1 MPTPRE
7 IRIAVLI
14 RTELAYGRGV
24 TRGIASYA
32 RRYPQWRL
40 HTMSVY
46 DMQPP
51 RGWIAD
57 AGIGHLP
64 PADWYGLVPEDAP
77 RVYVGYHAPPAAAR
91 VVADERE
98 IGRMGAD
105 HLLRLGFG
113 HFAFVGGGDRAEGF
127 AQAVGEAGGH
137 LVETPQLI
145 RENADDD
152 WSDLLDLSVDWLRA
166 APKPL
171 GVMAMHDL
179 KARNVSLACRLAG
192 LRVPDDVAVLGV
204 DNDELLCDLSD
215 PPLSSIEQGLHQ
227 IGYESARLVDRML
240 HGEPPQTVTV
250 PPRRVVTRRSTDVLA
265 IDDLEVAA
273 AIRFIR
279 ARSNQGISIDDIAE
293 AVALNRRS
301 LERRFSRL
309 IGHSLN
315 AEIVNT
321 RIRRAREM
329 LASTDSPLHE
339 IAEACGFNSLKHFHE
354 MFKRHVGDTPA
365 SFRKKRRLR

>member
-1 MPTPRE
+1 LRKRE
-7 IRIAVLI
+7 IRIAVLV

-24 TRGIASYA
+24 TRGIAHYA
-32 RRYPQWRL
+32 RRHPSWRL
-40 HTMSVY
+40 HTMVTH
-46 DMQPP
+46 DPHPP

-64 PADWYGLVPEDAP
+64 PDDWYGLLRKDAP
-77 RVYVGYHAPPAAAR
+77 KVYVGYVAPAGAAR
-91 VVADERE
+91 VYADERQ
-98 IGRMGAD
+98 IGRMGAE
-105 HLLRLGFG
+105 HLIGKGLRHYCFFG
-113 HFAFVGGGDRAEGF
+113 DGERGQGF
-127 AQAVGEAGGH
+127 AEAVREAGG
-137 LVETPQLI
+137 
-145 RENADDD
+145 
-152 WSDLLDLSVDWLRA
+152 DLLDVPRAIRDSMPEDWPALLSGVVEWLRA

-171 GVMAMHDL
+171 GVMAMHDV

-192 LRVPDDVAVLGV
+192 LRVPDDVAILGV

-215 PPLSSIEQGLHQ
+215 PPLSSVEQGLQQ
-227 IGYESARLVDRML
+227 IGYESARLVDQML
-240 HGEPPQTVTV
+240 RGQPSQTVIV

-279 ARSNQGISIDDIAE
+279 NRSNENISIDDIAE

-301 LERRFSRL
+301 LERRFSRMV
-309 IGHSLN
+309 GRSLN

-321 RIRRAREM
+321 RIRHARDM

-339 IAEACGFNSLKHFHE
+339 IADSCGFNSLKHFHE
-354 MFKRHVGDTPA
+354 MFRRHVGDTPA
-365 SFRKKRRLR
+365 SFRKKRRLT